1 MISQTLDYR
10 AKNGDDGALLRD
22 VDKELEGHLG
32 DLAKKRG
39 ERGAIK
45 GKERGAK
52 WQEVRELRKEH
63 RQREGKVVS
72 TVVNHA
78 QASRSDSFGPLLQS

>member
-1 MISQTLDYR
+1 MLSQTLDYR

-45 GKERGAK
+45 GKDRGTK
-52 WQEVRELRKEH
+52 WLEVRELRKEH
-63 RQREGKVVS
+63 RQREGKVVN
-72 TVVNHA
+72 TVINHA
-78 QASRSDSFGPLLQS
+78 QVSPPEQGL

>member
-1 MISQTLDYR
+1 
-10 AKNGDDGALLRD
+10 

-45 GKERGAK
+45 GKERGVK

-78 QASRSDSFGPLLQS
+78 QVGLENV